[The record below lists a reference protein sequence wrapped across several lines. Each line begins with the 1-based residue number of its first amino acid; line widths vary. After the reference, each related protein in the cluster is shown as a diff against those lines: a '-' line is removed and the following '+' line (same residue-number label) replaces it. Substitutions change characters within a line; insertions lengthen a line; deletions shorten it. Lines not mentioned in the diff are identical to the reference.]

1 MTLKVLAAET
11 TLTAATNVSL
21 ATVVRIINTSSA
33 ALVTRKDSD
42 GATIGSFT
50 MGANEIAFVEKEPTD
65 TLEGGAAF
73 KAVKVAYSN

>member
-11 TLTAATNVSL
+11 TLTSATNVSS
-21 ATVVRIINTSSA
+21 ATVVRVLNTSTA
-33 ALVTRKDSD
+33 ALVTRKDVD

-50 MGANEIAFVEKEPTD
+50 MAANEVAYVEKEPTD

-73 KAVKVAYSN
+73 KAVKVAYSI